1 MENKVVAIIQARMS
15 SSRLPGKV
23 LKKVQDKTLIEILI
37 HRLLLSKK
45 IDKIIA
51 AISLSKSDDILAR
64 HLDEKGCQYF
74 RGDEQNV
81 LDRYFKAAIQ
91 TNASTIVRITGDCP
105 LIDPVIVDN
114 TIEKFFEKKVDYC
127 SNNNPPT
134 FPDGLDV
141 EVFSFNAIKKAHK
154 EAVDLHDLEHVTPY
168 IISNPNF
175 KKFNYINKE
184 DLSHERWTV
193 DDGNDFIVVENII
206 KNFSPNLSFSL
217 NQILNFKNK
226 SPEFF
231 MRNIQNKRNEGSL
244 LGSGQKLYMRAKN
257 IIPGGTMLFSKR
269 PELFLPKL
277 WPAYYSKS
285 DGCNV
290 WDLDNNKFTDMSFMG
305 IGTNILGYNH
315 PEVDNAVNEVISM
328 GNMTTLNCPEEV
340 YLAEKLIELHP
351 WAGMVRFSRSG
362 GEANNIAIRIA
373 RSVTGKSKVAFCGYH
388 GWHDWYLSANLG
400 NQSGLDGH
408 LISGLSTKGIPEWF
422 KGKTIPFPYNDFDY
436 LEHIAKIKDLGVI
449 IMEVSRNVPPKEGYL
464 ERVRQISDQNNI
476 ILIFDECTSGFRE
489 TFGGLHK
496 KYNVEPDMA
505 MFGKALGNGFA
516 INAVIGKKDYFSN
529 AEETFISSV
538 FWTERIGSAAGLKTV
553 EIMEKEKSWDYIT
566 KMGLK
571 VRAKWSYLASKYDL
585 TLNVSGLPSLSSF
598 SINSK
603 NWIKYKTYITQEML
617 KNNFLASNTI
627 YLSTAHKNENI
638 DEYFYHLDRIFSS
651 IKEFEDK
658 KNIDDFLDTSVCH
671 DHFHRLN

>member
-1 MENKVVAIIQARMS
+1 MENMVVAIIQARMS

-23 LKKVQDKTLIEILI
+23 LKKVHDRTLIEILI
-37 HRLLLSKK
+37 QRLLLSKR
-45 IDKIIA
+45 IDNLIT
-51 AISLSKSDDILAR
+51 AITSSASDDILAM
-64 HLDEKGCQYF
+64 HLDEKGFQYF
-74 RGDEQNV
+74 RGNEQNV
-81 LDRYFKAAIQ
+81 LDRYYKAAIQ

-105 LIDPVIVDN
+105 LIDPKVVDN
-114 TIEKFFEKKVDYC
+114 TIKKFFEKKVDYC

-141 EVFSFNAIKKAHK
+141 EVFSFNALKKAHE

-168 IISNPNF
+168 IIENSNF
-175 KKFNYINKE
+175 KKFNYKNKN
-184 DLSHERWTV
+184 DLSSERWTV
-193 DDGNDFIVVENII
+193 DDANDLVVIENII
-206 KNFSPNLSFSL
+206 NNFFPNLEFSL
-217 NQILNFKNK
+217 NQILKFKNRN
-226 SPEFF
+226 PELFII
-231 MRNIQNKRNEGSL
+231 NNQNKRNEGSF

-277 WPAYYSKS
+277 WPSYYSKS

-315 PEVDNAVNEVISM
+315 PEVDNAVKEVVSM

-362 GEANNIAIRIA
+362 GEANKIAIRIA

-400 NQSGLDGH
+400 NKSGLNGH
-408 LISGLSTKGIPEWF
+408 LMSGLSTKGIPKWF

-436 LEHIAKIKDLGVI
+436 LERLAKIKDLGVI
-449 IMEVSRNVPPKEGYL
+449 IMEVSRSVPPKEGYL
-464 ERVRQISDQNNI
+464 ERIREIADKNNV

-496 KYNVEPDMA
+496 KYKIEPDMA

-516 INAVIGKKDYFSN
+516 INAVIGKKDYFNN

-538 FWTERIGSAAGLKTV
+538 FWTERIGSVAGLKTV
-553 EIMEKEKSWDYIT
+553 EIMEKEKSWHYIT

-571 VRAKWSYLASKYDL
+571 VRSKWYSLASKYDL
-585 TLNVSGLPSLSSF
+585 KLNVSGLPSLSSF

-627 YLSTAHKNENI
+627 YISTAHKNENI
-638 DEYFYHLDRIFSS
+638 NEYFYHLDRIFSK

-658 KNIDDFLDTSVCH
+658 KDIDDFLDTSVCH
-671 DHFHRLN
+671 DHFRRLN

>member
-1 MENKVVAIIQARMS
+1 M
-15 SSRLPGKV
+15 
-23 LKKVQDKTLIEILI
+23 
-37 HRLLLSKK
+37 
-45 IDKIIA
+45 
-51 AISLSKSDDILAR
+51 
-64 HLDEKGCQYF
+64 
-74 RGDEQNV
+74 
-81 LDRYFKAAIQ
+81 
-91 TNASTIVRITGDCP
+91 
-105 LIDPVIVDN
+105 
-114 TIEKFFEKKVDYC
+114 KKVDYC

-141 EVFSFNAIKKAHK
+141 EVFSFNALNKAHK
-154 EAVDLHDLEHVTPY
+154 EAVDFHDLEHVTPY

-175 KKFNYINKE
+175 KKFNYENKE

-193 DDGNDFIVVENII
+193 DDGNDFTVVENII
-206 KNFSPNLSFSL
+206 ENFFPNLSFSL
-217 NQILNFKNK
+217 NQILNFKNN
-226 SPEFF
+226 SPELFLGN
-231 MRNIQNKRNEGSL
+231 MQNKRNEGSL
-244 LGSGQKLYMRAKN
+244 LGSGQKLYIRAKN

-315 PEVDNAVNEVISM
+315 PEVDNAVKEVVRM

-408 LISGLSTKGIPEWF
+408 LISGLSTKGIPKWF
-422 KGKTIPFPYNDFDY
+422 KGKTIPFPYNDFEF
-436 LEHIAKIKDLGVI
+436 LEKLAKIKDLGVI
-449 IMEVSRNVPPKEGYL
+449 IMEVSRNVPPKEGFL
-464 ERVRQISDQNNI
+464 ERIREISDKNNV

-496 KYNVEPDMA
+496 KYKVEPDMA
-505 MFGKALGNGFA
+505 MFGKALGNGYA
-516 INAVIGKKDYFSN
+516 INAVIGKKDYFRN

-538 FWTERIGSAAGLKTV
+538 FWTERIGSVAGLKTIEV
-553 EIMEKEKSWDYIT
+553 MGKTKSWDYIT
-566 KMGLK
+566 SMGLK
-571 VRAKWSYLASKYDL
+571 IRSKWSSLANKYDL
-585 TLNVSGLPSLSSF
+585 KLNITGLPSLSSF
-598 SINSK
+598 FIKSK
-603 NWIKYKTYITQEML
+603 NWMKYKTYITQEML

-627 YLSTAHKNENI
+627 YLSTAHKTENI
-638 DEYFYHLDRIFSS
+638 DEYFYHLDRIFSN
-651 IKEFEDK
+651 IRKYEDK
-658 KNIDDFLDTSVCH
+658 KNTDDFLDTSVCH